1 MNRYRNRQPP
11 RKIDVLNNMHNSIQH
26 ENHVLK
32 PEIKNDGS
40 IDKMCCDLKLSR
52 LFTWIANYIQ

>member
-52 LFTWIANYIQ
+52 LFT